1 MGKIS
6 IKGADGQLI
15 DFHVGTKY
23 AKTIDRFFFAVEY
36 MEVVEE
42 PVVTV
47 NRDHKCFM
55 AWEAKNRRNQFV
67 WRNLDIHGQCSSY
80 LLHDF

>member
-36 MEVVEE
+36 MEVEIGRAHV
-42 PVVTV
+42 
-47 NRDHKCFM
+47 
-55 AWEAKNRRNQFV
+55 
-67 WRNLDIHGQCSSY
+67 
-80 LLHDF
+80 